1 MNIRKLINT
10 IGVVLLTIPLSVSAI
25 QLSSFSKN
33 PSSNNSLTK
42 QREIPPTSGTD
53 KIVKE
58 PDIDPMFTGGNSRNA
73 QIHNIYLKLPKRGY

>member
-25 QLSSFSKN
+25 QLSFFSKN

-42 QREIPPTSGTD
+42 QRETPPTSGTD

-58 PDIDPMFTGGNSRNA
+58 PISIPCLPEEQPQCTNS
-73 QIHNIYLKLPKRGY
+73 